1 MSKWFKVKYKKLGKE
16 KVYGLAHHDGDI
28 IEMDSRLTG
37 KKHMEILIHEALHLL
52 WPEAE
57 EEEIE
62 QKAILLTNTMWRQK
76 YRRIDDSNI
85 IPLQDGSK

>member
-1 MSKWFKVKYKKLGKE
+1 MKWFRVKYKKLGKE

-28 IEMDSRLTG
+28 IEMDVRLTG

-52 WPEAE
+52 WAEAE
-57 EEEIE
+57 EDEIE
-62 QKAILLTNTMWRQK
+62 EKAIKLTNTLWRQK
-76 YRRIDDSNI
+76 YRRIDDSNN

>member
-1 MSKWFKVKYKKLGKE
+1 MKKWFRVKYKKLGKE

-62 QKAILLTNTMWRQK
+62 LKAIILTNTLWRQK
-76 YRRIDDSNI
+76 YRRIDDTNT
-85 IPLQDGSK
+85 IPLQDGSL